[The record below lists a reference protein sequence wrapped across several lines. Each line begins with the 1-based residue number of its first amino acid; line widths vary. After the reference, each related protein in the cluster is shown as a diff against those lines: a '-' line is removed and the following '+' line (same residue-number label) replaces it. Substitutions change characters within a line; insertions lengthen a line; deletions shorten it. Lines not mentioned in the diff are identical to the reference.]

1 MAIYLLPLT
10 LAFGVS
16 QLLAGYVGIAEYL
29 GPAWAIGL
37 LAASLLFRF
46 TLPITIG
53 AFFGAMDVWG
63 NSLVSCDVICCTRTY
78 ILSSNHHCIHPDS
91 SQTLRRIYV
100 YSCNPGSHGCQFDN
114 NPWTRDD
121 HHNACACT
129 LLPCWNL
136 CRNTNQYKSKSG
148 CPPVHTNHAE

>member
-63 NSLVSCDVICCTRTY
+63 IHWSLAMLFAAPGLIFLAPTIIAS
-78 ILSSNHHCIHPDS
+78 IL
-91 SQTLRRIYV
+91 TAVRR
-100 YSCNPGSHGCQFDN
+100 
-114 NPWTRDD
+114 
-121 HHNACACT
+121 
-129 LLPCWNL
+129 
-136 CRNTNQYKSKSG
+136 
-148 CPPVHTNHAE
+148 